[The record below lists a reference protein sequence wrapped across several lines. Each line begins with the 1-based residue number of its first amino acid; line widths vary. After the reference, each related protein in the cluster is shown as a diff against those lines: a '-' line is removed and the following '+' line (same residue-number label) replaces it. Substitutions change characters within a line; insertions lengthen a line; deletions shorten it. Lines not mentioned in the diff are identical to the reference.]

1 MGKRLNFKPEITFMK
16 ILAIETELKKLNA
29 KTDSEMLKQEALAV
43 LELQQK
49 DILREIYFDENH
61 CAVLILECNDKT
73 EAKNILSE
81 LPLVKSKFISFEIKE
96 LHPYTGFYRLIV

>member
-1 MGKRLNFKPEITFMK
+1 MK

-29 KTDSEMLKQEALAV
+29 KIDSEILKDEALTV

-61 CAVLILECNDKT
+61 CAVLILECSDKT
-73 EAKNILSE
+73 AAEKILSE
-81 LPLVKSKFISFEIKE
+81 LPLVKNGYIQFEIKE
-96 LHPYTGFYRLIV
+96 LHPYTGFSRLIG

>member
-1 MGKRLNFKPEITFMK
+1 MK
-16 ILAIETELKKLNA
+16 ILAIETELKKLNSNSD
-29 KTDSEMLKQEALAV
+29 KEILKDEARAV

-73 EAKNILSE
+73 EAEKILSE
-81 LPLVKSKFISFEIKE
+81 LPLVKSGFIRFDIRE
-96 LHPYTGFYRLIV
+96 LHPYTGFSRLFE

>member
-1 MGKRLNFKPEITFMK
+1 MK

-29 KTDSEMLKQEALAV
+29 KTDSEILKQEALAV

-61 CAVLILECNDKT
+61 CAVLMLECADKT
-73 EAKNILSE
+73 EAGKILTG
-81 LPLVKSKFISFEIKE
+81 LPLVKNGFISFEIKE
-96 LHPYTGFYRLIV
+96 LHPYTGFSRLIF

>member
-1 MGKRLNFKPEITFMK
+1 MK
-16 ILAIETELKKLNA
+16 ILATETELKKLSA
-29 KTDSEMLKQEALAV
+29 YSDKEILKEEARAV

-73 EAKNILSE
+73 EAKKILSE
-81 LPLVKSKFISFEIKE
+81 LPLFKNGYISFEIKE
-96 LHPYTGFYRLIV
+96 LHPYTGFSRLIENNIR

>member
-1 MGKRLNFKPEITFMK
+1 MK

-29 KTDSEMLKQEALAV
+29 NSDKEILKEEALAV

-49 DILREIYFDENH
+49 DILREIYFDEKH

-73 EAKNILSE
+73 EAGKFLSE
-81 LPLVKSKFISFEIKE
+81 LPLVKSGLIRFEIKE
-96 LHPYTGFYRLIV
+96 LHPYTGFSRLIHP

>member
-1 MGKRLNFKPEITFMK
+1 MK

-29 KTDSEMLKQEALAV
+29 NSDKEILKQEALEV
-43 LELQQK
+43 LDLQQK

-73 EAKNILSE
+73 AAEKIFSE
-81 LPLVKSKFISFEIKE
+81 LPLVKNGYIQFEIKE
-96 LHPYTGFYRLIV
+96 LHPYTGFSRLFEY

>member
-1 MGKRLNFKPEITFMK
+1 MK

-29 KTDSEMLKQEALAV
+29 TIDSEILKAEARAV

-61 CAVLILECNDKT
+61 CAVLILECANKT
-73 EAKNILSE
+73 EAEEILSE
-81 LPLVKSKFISFEIKE
+81 LPLVKNGFIRFEIKE
-96 LHPYTGFYRLIV
+96 LHPYTGFLRLFG

>member
-1 MGKRLNFKPEITFMK
+1 MK

-29 KTDSEMLKQEALAV
+29 NSDKEILKQEALAV

-61 CAVLILECNDKT
+61 CAVLILECNNKP
-73 EAKNILSE
+73 EAVEILSG
-81 LPLVKSKFISFEIKE
+81 LPLVKKGVISFGIKE
-96 LHPYTGFYRLIV
+96 LRPYSGFSRLTKNEYR